1 MHYCITPTG
10 KILSL
15 ESQRRLLHHKHKILE
30 LKHHPHNKSYINKF
44 SKAVL
49 NYSNMILADWQAE
62 RTLNSIHECD
72 YKFGAQEGIFALSVH

>member
-1 MHYCITPTG
+1 MHYYITTTG

-15 ESQRRLLHHKHKILE
+15 GSQRSLLHCEHKILE

-49 NYSNMILADWQAE
+49 NYSNMILAD
-62 RTLNSIHECD
+62 
-72 YKFGAQEGIFALSVH
+72 

>member
-49 NYSNMILADWQAE
+49 NYSNMILAD
-62 RTLNSIHECD
+62 
-72 YKFGAQEGIFALSVH
+72 